1 MRNNLSQLISL
12 SKIEE
17 KLYRPADAYELSRVT
32 RMEHVKT
39 TIVETPQEGIAA
51 VAARIAQ
58 LINRREANGQKTVLS
73 LASGRSMRDLFVE
86 LVRLHKEEGLSFKN
100 VVVFGSYE
108 FYPLSDTTSGS
119 MAQIQSQL
127 LEHVDILPE
136 NVHTFPGDLP
146 KEDVFAFCEEY
157 EKAIVE
163 AGGIDIQVLGIGQ
176 CGNIAMNE
184 PGTQPNSSTR
194 LVIMDGNSRVD
205 VKSLFGNVAQVPT
218 CAITLGVE
226 TILQAKEVILL
237 AFGQHKA
244 GIVKQ
249 AIEEV
254 ANAACPASYL
264 QLHKNAS
271 FVLDLE
277 AANKLTRINHPW
289 KVTNCEW
296 TDQLVR
302 RAVVWLCEQTKKPI
316 LKLTNKD
323 YNDFGLSE
331 LITKYESA
339 YNCNIKV
346 FNDLQHTITGWPGGK
361 PNADDTNRPE
371 RAKPFPKDIVIF
383 SPHPDDDVISMGGTF
398 QRLINQGHNV
408 HVAYETSGCIAVC
421 DEEVVRFMDFMKG
434 YKLMHLPEDQV
445 IEKKYDEYMNFFH
458 NEKVGD
464 NDTREILNLKAL
476 IRRGEATAAC
486 RYMGLPTDHIHFLNL
501 PFYETGTIKKG
512 PLSQADVDIVKAL
525 LEEVKPQ
532 EIFAAGDLA
541 DPHGT
546 HRVCLDAVLA
556 ALDELKHTAAWDE
569 WLKDCRI
576 WMYRGAWMEWEL
588 DLIEMAVPM
597 SPEELRSKRNAILR
611 HASQMESAPFLGDDE
626 RLFWQRAE
634 DRNHDTAKM
643 YSDLGLA
650 EYEAIE
656 AFVQYH
662 IL

>member
-1 MRNNLSQLISL
+1 MISL
-12 SKIEE
+12 SKVEE
-17 KLYRPADAYELSRVT
+17 KLYRPADAYEQSRVT
-32 RMEHVKT
+32 RMEHVNT
-39 TIVETPQEGIAA
+39 TIVETPKEGIAT
-51 VAARIAQ
+51 VAARIAT
-58 LINRREANGQKTVLS
+58 LINRRNANGQKTILS
-73 LASGRSMRDLFVE
+73 LASGRTMRDLYAE

-100 VVVFGSYE
+100 VVIFGSYE

-119 MAQIQSQL
+119 MAQIQNQL
-127 LEHVDILPE
+127 LDHIDILPE

-146 KEDVFAFCEEY
+146 KENVFAFCEEY
-157 EKAIVE
+157 EKAIAE
-163 AGGIDIQVLGIGQ
+163 AGGIDVQVLGIGQ

-184 PGTQPNSSTR
+184 PGTQSNSSTR

-218 CAITLGVE
+218 CAITLGIE

-244 GIVKQ
+244 GIIKQ

-254 ANAACPASYL
+254 ASSACPASYL

-331 LITKYESA
+331 LITKYDSA

-371 RAKPFPKDIVIF
+371 RANPFPKDVVIF

-434 YKLMHLPEDQV
+434 YKQMLIPEDQV
-445 IEKKYDEYMNFFH
+445 IEKKYD
-458 NEKVGD
+458 
-464 NDTREILNLKAL
+464 
-476 IRRGEATAAC
+476 
-486 RYMGLPTDHIHFLNL
+486 
-501 PFYETGTIKKG
+501 
-512 PLSQADVDIVKAL
+512 
-525 LEEVKPQ
+525 
-532 EIFAAGDLA
+532 
-541 DPHGT
+541 
-546 HRVCLDAVLA
+546 
-556 ALDELKHTAAWDE
+556 
-569 WLKDCRI
+569 
-576 WMYRGAWMEWEL
+576 
-588 DLIEMAVPM
+588 
-597 SPEELRSKRNAILR
+597 
-611 HASQMESAPFLGDDE
+611 
-626 RLFWQRAE
+626 
-634 DRNHDTAKM
+634 
-643 YSDLGLA
+643 
-650 EYEAIE
+650 
-656 AFVQYH
+656 
-662 IL
+662 

>member
-1 MRNNLSQLISL
+1 MRNNLSQMISL

-17 KLYRPADAYELSRVT
+17 KLYRPADAYEQSRVT
-32 RMEHVKT
+32 RMEHVNT
-39 TIVETPQEGIAA
+39 TIVEKPQEGIAA
-51 VAARIAQ
+51 VAARIAS
-58 LINRREANGQKTVLS
+58 LINRRAANGQKAVLS

-108 FYPLSDTTSGS
+108 FYPLADASLGS
-119 MAQIQSQL
+119 MGQIKSQL
-127 LEHVDILPE
+127 LDQVDILPE

-146 KEDVFAFCEEY
+146 KETVFTFCEEY
-157 EKAIVE
+157 EKAIE
-163 AGGIDIQVLGIGQ
+163 AAGGIDIQVLGIGQ

-205 VKSLFGNVAQVPT
+205 AKSLFGNIAQVPT
-218 CAITLGVE
+218 CAITLGID

-271 FVLDLE
+271 FVIDLD

-331 LITKYESA
+331 LITKYDSA

-361 PNADDTNRPE
+361 PNADDSNRPE
-371 RAKPFPKDIVIF
+371 RANPFPKDIVIF
-383 SPHPDDDVISMGGTF
+383 SPHPDDDVISMGG
-398 QRLINQGHNV
+398 
-408 HVAYETSGCIAVC
+408 
-421 DEEVVRFMDFMKG
+421 
-434 YKLMHLPEDQV
+434 
-445 IEKKYDEYMNFFH
+445 
-458 NEKVGD
+458 
-464 NDTREILNLKAL
+464 
-476 IRRGEATAAC
+476 
-486 RYMGLPTDHIHFLNL
+486 
-501 PFYETGTIKKG
+501 
-512 PLSQADVDIVKAL
+512 
-525 LEEVKPQ
+525 
-532 EIFAAGDLA
+532 
-541 DPHGT
+541 
-546 HRVCLDAVLA
+546 
-556 ALDELKHTAAWDE
+556 
-569 WLKDCRI
+569 
-576 WMYRGAWMEWEL
+576 
-588 DLIEMAVPM
+588 
-597 SPEELRSKRNAILR
+597 
-611 HASQMESAPFLGDDE
+611 
-626 RLFWQRAE
+626 
-634 DRNHDTAKM
+634 
-643 YSDLGLA
+643 
-650 EYEAIE
+650 
-656 AFVQYH
+656 
-662 IL
+662 

>member
-1 MRNNLSQLISL
+1 MISL
-12 SKIEE
+12 CKVEE
-17 KLYRPADAYELSRVT
+17 KLYRPADAYEQSRVT

-39 TIVETPQEGIAA
+39 TIVETPQEGIKA

-86 LVRLHKEEGLSFKN
+86 LVRMHKEEGVTFKH

-108 FYPLSDTTSGS
+108 FYPLSDSSLGS
-119 MAQIQSQL
+119 MAQIQNQL
-127 LEHVDILPE
+127 LDHIDILPE
-136 NVHTFPGDLP
+136 NIHTFPGDLP
-146 KEDVFAFCEEY
+146 KENIIAFCEEY
-157 EKAIVE
+157 EKAIIE
-163 AGGIDIQVLGIGQ
+163 EGGIDIQVLGVGQ
-176 CGNIAMNE
+176 WGNIAMNE

-194 LVIMDGNSRVD
+194 LVIMDSNSRMD
-205 VKSLFGNVAQVPT
+205 AKSMFGNVTQVPN

-244 GIVKQ
+244 SIVKQ

-254 ANAACPASYL
+254 ASAACPASYL

-271 FVLDLE
+271 IVLDLD

-383 SPHPDDDVISMGGTF
+383 SPHPADDVFSMGGTF
-398 QRLINQGHNV
+398 PRLIKQR
-408 HVAYETSGCIAVC
+408 TRLAV
-421 DEEVVRFMDFMKG
+421 VSLF
-434 YKLMHLPEDQV
+434 
-445 IEKKYDEYMNFFH
+445 
-458 NEKVGD
+458 
-464 NDTREILNLKAL
+464 
-476 IRRGEATAAC
+476 AT
-486 RYMGLPTDHIHFLNL
+486 
-501 PFYETGTIKKG
+501 
-512 PLSQADVDIVKAL
+512 
-525 LEEVKPQ
+525 
-532 EIFAAGDLA
+532 
-541 DPHGT
+541 
-546 HRVCLDAVLA
+546 
-556 ALDELKHTAAWDE
+556 
-569 WLKDCRI
+569 
-576 WMYRGAWMEWEL
+576 
-588 DLIEMAVPM
+588 
-597 SPEELRSKRNAILR
+597 KR
-611 HASQMESAPFLGDDE
+611 
-626 RLFWQRAE
+626 
-634 DRNHDTAKM
+634 
-643 YSDLGLA
+643 
-650 EYEAIE
+650 
-656 AFVQYH
+656 
-662 IL
+662 